1 MREMIGGNFSSGV
14 GAPVRLRTVFAEF
27 CWRNSLTRVQFSNC
41 KCDVTELSLAF
52 SVMILS
58 GDCSYIQSSAYLGNF
73 QTLQQ
78 ISLSDGGCKN
88 MPFVCRY
95 MSVVIPISPLRCFGS
110 LLVPSFGPLL
120 R

>member
-1 MREMIGGNFSSGV
+1 MS
-14 GAPVRLRTVFAEF
+14 
-27 CWRNSLTRVQFSNC
+27 Q
-41 KCDVTELSLAF
+41 KLSLAF

-58 GDCSYIQSSAYLGNF
+58 GDCGYIQSSIFLGLQVHRF

-95 MSVVIPISPLRCFGS
+95 MSAVIPMSPLRCFGS